1 MKRLIQF
8 ISVLFIFGIM
18 LPVCSTSVVNPDEI
32 GVRRSLVSGVT
43 QEDFGQGRVFDLPMY
58 HQVYRLPKFLL
69 YEHFGAAHGTAL
81 NLRTRDNNLIDVDV
95 SIVYRITDGE
105 GHKII
110 EEGLQDTYRLKVQSI
125 SKGFLNENLAE
136 LSNRDMM
143 ETAKREE
150 FANVAVEAINRDLS
164 QYHVKVIKGGVVLR
178 AVRFKGKY
186 EEKLQDK
193 QLYQVKAK
201 LDEAKRQESE
211 AVTITDTK
219 QKEIQK
225 DQKLETEA
233 WNNKIETQRSGF
245 EIGIAEIAARALR
258 YDRERRAAADALCQK
273 AGADG
278 QLAEAKAE
286 ALGKRLEAEALA
298 TPAGRTYSAIV
309 AVQNFQLSENIQ
321 LNSLDPAFLSTFG
334 SMGAWRRFF
343 YGKTR

>member
-1 MKRLIQF
+1 MRRLIQAA
-8 ISVLFIFGIM
+8 SVLFILGIM
-18 LPVCSTSVVNPDEI
+18 VPVCSTSVVNPDEI
-32 GVRRSLVSGVT
+32 GVRRSLVGGVT
-43 QEDFGQGRVFDLPMY
+43 QEDFGQGRVFDMPAY
-58 HQVYRLPKFLL
+58 HHVYRLPRFLL
-69 YEHFGAAHGTAL
+69 YEHFLGSRGNAL

-95 SIVYRITDGE
+95 SIVYRIKDGE

-143 ETAKREE
+143 EPSKREE
-150 FANVAVEAINRDLS
+150 FAGAAVQAINRDLA
-164 QYHVKVIKGGVVLR
+164 QYHVRVIEGGVVLR
-178 AVRFKGKY
+178 AVRFTGKY
-186 EEKLQDK
+186 EDKLQDK

-233 WNNKIETQRSGF
+233 WNFKIENARSEF
-245 EIGIAEIAARALR
+245 EIGIAEINARALR
-258 YDRERRAAADALCQK
+258 YDRERRANADAACTK
-273 AGADG
+273 SEAEAG
-278 QLAEAKAE
+278 LAEARAE

-298 TPAGRTYSAIV
+298 TPAGRTYLAIM
-309 AVQNFQLSENIQ
+309 A
-321 LNSLDPAFLSTFG
+321 TFG
-334 SMGAWRRFF
+334 SMDAWREFF
-343 YGKTR
+343 YGKGR